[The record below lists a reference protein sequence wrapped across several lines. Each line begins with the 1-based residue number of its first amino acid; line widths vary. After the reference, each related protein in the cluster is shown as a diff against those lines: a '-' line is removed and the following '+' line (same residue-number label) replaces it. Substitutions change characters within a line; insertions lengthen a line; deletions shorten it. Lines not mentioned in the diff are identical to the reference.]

1 MKQHI
6 YIGNDSINNLQCL
19 LKEKS
24 LKKIFLV
31 RSKTS
36 YKTCGAEDII
46 NSIISELGCTISDF
60 SNFSDNPKY
69 EDMQRGIEILEESN
83 ADIILAIGGGSTMDM
98 AKLIRFFFSYQGD
111 VTSKVF
117 QKNNNKILPLVAI
130 PTTAGTGAEATHFS
144 VLYKDKVKYSV
155 EHDDMLPDYAIVYP
169 PFTYNNPTYLTA
181 CTGFDA
187 LAQAIEAF
195 WNKNSTTESDHY
207 AEKAI
212 SMIWDNLPIVV
223 NNPNNQL
230 RDKISEGAYWAGRA
244 INITKTTAPHA
255 FSYPFTTY
263 YNYPHGHA
271 VAITFPFFIKLNCS
285 SNNEKSVKL
294 LSLLGYN
301 NIDNLEKL
309 MLNYI
314 DNIGL
319 RLRKE
324 DSIDIDFVLSQVNL
338 ERLQNNPEDVN
349 THSLKEYLS
358 NI

>member
-1 MKQHI
+1 MEQRT
-6 YIGNDSINNLQCL
+6 YIGGNFINNLQNL
-19 LKEKS
+19 LENNAS
-24 LKKIFLV
+24 KKIFLV

-36 YKTCGAEDII
+36 YKTCGAEDFI
-46 NSIISELGCTISDF
+46 NKIISELDCTVLEF

-69 EDMQRGIEILEESN
+69 EDMLKGIELLEN
-83 ADIILAIGGGSTMDM
+83 FDADIIVAVGGGSAMDM
-98 AKLIRFFFSYQGD
+98 SKLIRFFFSYQGD
-111 VTSKVF
+111 VTGKVF
-117 QKNNNKILPLVAI
+117 QKSNNKILPLIAI

-155 EHDDMLPDYAIVYP
+155 EHDDMLPDYAIIYP
-169 PFTYNNPTYLTA
+169 LFTYNNPKYLTA

-187 LAQAIEAF
+187 LAQAIEAY
-195 WNKNSTTESDHY
+195 WNKNATDESDSY

-212 SMIWDNLPIVV
+212 SMIWNNLPIVV

-271 VAITFPFFIKLNCS
+271 VAITFPFFMKLNCS
-285 SNNEKSVKL
+285 NNNEKSIKL

-301 NIDNLEKL
+301 SNDDLEKR

-314 DNIGL
+314 DTIGL
-319 RLRKE
+319 RLKKD
-324 DSIDIDFVLSQVNL
+324 DSIDIDFVLGQVNL
-338 ERLQNNPEDVN
+338 ERLKNNPEDVDI
-349 THSLKEYLS
+349 HALKEYLS

>member
-1 MKQHI
+1 MIQQAYLGK
-6 YIGNDSINNLQCL
+6 NSIKEIVPL
-19 LKEKS
+19 LKRHDAKHV
-24 LKKIFLV
+24 FLV
-31 RSKTS
+31 RGKGS
-36 YKTCGAEDII
+36 YVACGADEVIKNALTIANCDYTEFYEF
-46 NSIISELGCTISDF
+46 SE
-60 SNFSDNPKY
+60 NPKC
-69 EDMQRGIEILEESN
+69 EDMEKGIELIKSSK
-83 ADIILAIGGGSTMDM
+83 ADFIIAVGGGSVMDM
-98 AKLIRFFFSYQGD
+98 AKLIRFFCCYTGD
-111 VTSKVF
+111 ITSKSF
-117 QKNNNKILPLVAI
+117 KKEGLLFPLMAL
-130 PTTAGTGAEATHFS
+130 PTTAGTGAEATHFA
-144 VLYKDKVKYSV
+144 VVYKDKVKYSA
-155 EHDDMLPDYAIVYP
+155 EHDDMLPDFAIVYP
-169 PFTYNNPTYLTA
+169 PFAYGNSKYLTA